1 MRPRRQGRPARA
13 HGKSNPATAKPPALA
28 GGFWLFRCA
37 SEASRVICA
46 AGFPF
51 HAVSVVGLF
60 ALHDPGDRG
69 EPVPRAALCG
79 VVLTLRALAALC
91 HRRHDVRVGR
101 TDRPAADL
109 RRKPLER
116 HRRPCHRPRRRTGGV
131 SVQGWE
137 GNHNEVMKTQRAGL
151 ERRVKS
157 HYSGPALCRT
167 AHLKNQLLFSKL
179 LSKCKC
185 TLNVPYFTP
194 WSLFR

>member
-1 MRPRRQGRPARA
+1 MRPRRQGRSARQ
-13 HGKSNPATAKPPALA
+13 KSIPATAKPPALA

-37 SEASRVICA
+37 MEALHVICA
-46 AGFPF
+46 AGFSF

-69 EPVPRAALCG
+69 ESVPRAALCG
-79 VVLTLRALAALC
+79 IVLTLHALAALC

-137 GNHNEVMKTQRAGL
+137 GNRNNVMKIYEKGL
-151 ERRVKS
+151 RLAEVI
-157 HYSGPALCRT
+157 
-167 AHLKNQLLFSKL
+167 LLA
-179 LSKCKC
+179 
-185 TLNVPYFTP
+185 
-194 WSLFR
+194 